1 MREHKC
7 GQSILLALL
16 ACIAVPIS
24 PAATADYRLLSLV
37 PPGAQAV
44 ARISSPSPG
53 AIMGHYVLTPR
64 KNGIDFNDFSALTGA
79 DSTLV
84 VDQLIYVTTTDAAG
98 MLNEHSLLAR
108 GNFDRECIYKSALN
122 DGASVTRYRG
132 LPVLVVQ
139 PFARERSEFNEV
151 RWLAIPDSS
160 VLLFGSVASVQQ
172 ELDRHLDRSPADP
185 RLVAKVARLR
195 RDDNC
200 WSVLSLLTWTSDIR
214 EALTALN
221 PKLAELLKD
230 GDTLQFGIHYGR
242 QVEFEYEVTT
252 ASSHTALTMSAL
264 LTQSLTGPEK
274 ESALFRSTDAINEGN
289 TVHSTIKVSMA
300 RYNAWL
306 TEVLERE
313 RGRNT
318 ASRF

>member
-1 MREHKC
+1 MREHKY
-7 GQSILLALL
+7 GQSILLAFL

-24 PAATADYRLLSLV
+24 PAAADYRLLSLV
-37 PPGAQAV
+37 PLGAQAV
-44 ARISSPSPG
+44 ARISSPSPS
-53 AIMGHYVLTPR
+53 AIMGHFVLITR

-98 MLNEHSLLAR
+98 MLNEHSLLAS